1 MPLNSDFCL
10 DIMGCDQPRKA
21 GCSICNI
28 THEPLN
34 GMNLW
39 DCPEVKKVLA
49 EHRTIGRQEA
59 AAELDRSAGQ
69 LPKTYVEK
77 QSLIGALTSMGCG
90 LHESEEKALRAEA
103 LVLAAM
109 RREQVDL
116 VNQIL
121 KNVVA
126 GTSLKEVEL

>member
-1 MPLNSDFCL
+1 MTLNPDFCRE
-10 DIMGCDQPRKA
+10 IMGCDQPRKA
-21 GCSICNI
+21 GCTICNL

-77 QSLIGALTSMGCG
+77 QSLTNLLTGIGWQYRQ
-90 LHESEEKALRAEA
+90 SEKVAIAAKDQWERVGRAA
-103 LVLAAM
+103 QVAAIS
-109 RREQVDL
+109 EL
-116 VNQIL
+116 L
-121 KNVVA
+121 KGIVA
-126 GTSLKEVEL
+126 GTRLKEVEL

>member
-49 EHRTIGRQEA
+49 DHRTIGRREA

-69 LPKTYVEK
+69 PPQTYVQK
-77 QSLIGALTSMGCG
+77 QSLVNLLILAGCKY
-90 LHESEEKALRAEA
+90 HEEKKDDHAAAINLILTTALAG
-103 LVLAAM
+103 
-109 RREQVDL
+109 
-116 VNQIL
+116 
-121 KNVVA
+121 NV
-126 GTSLKEVEL
+126 LKEVEL